1 MPIDTSD
8 IAYQFGLSEEAL
20 ITESVRQFLTEHIRT
35 LESDRQARCAKLGV
49 NTLEEMA
56 DLLRRGAVSE
66 EAIGEDL
73 EEANYLTHRI
83 QKVRTLLD
91 ELPPP
96 PRDPLPTLDEIRQTL
111 KAQMPALKEKH
122 NVNILGIFGPYATG
136 HARPYDCVGLLVEF
150 DKTPGWAFVGLQR
163 ELGDI
168 LGIEV
173 ELSTGESMWPGS
185 VERIMSELV
194 EF

>member
-1 MPIDTSD
+1 MSIDTSD

-20 ITESVRQFLTEHIRT
+20 ITESVRLFLAEHIRT

-49 NTLEEMA
+49 NTLEEMD
-56 DLLRRGAVSE
+56 DLLRRRAVSE
-66 EAIGEDL
+66 EAVGEDL
-73 EEANYLTHRI
+73 EEVNYLTHRI
-83 QKVRTLLD
+83 HKVKTLLG

-96 PRDPLPTLDEIRQTL
+96 PKDPLPTLEEIRQTL
-111 KAQMPALKEKH
+111 KAQMPALKETYDFE
-122 NVNILGIFGPYATG
+122 ILGVFGPYAAG
-136 HARPYDCVGLLVEF
+136 QARPYDRVGLLVEF
-150 DKTPGWAFVGLQR
+150 NGHSGFAFYGLQR

-168 LGIEV
+168 LGTEV